1 MGGAVFIA
9 AINVSAAWKSA
20 IARDG
25 ATKVY
30 DLDVRFPRATSA
42 SRLQGILG
50 ALPAVAQVEFYPSGA
65 ADLVGSL
72 GGESQR
78 VALIGAAP
86 GSPRLAPRVIAG
98 RWLAAGDD
106 SAVVV
111 NQAALRAV
119 PGLALGDS
127 LKATIRGRT
136 LAWPI
141 VGVVKELH
149 PGPAAYALPAAVRSA
164 TGDADSLA
172 RGARV
177 VLAGHDDAAQ
187 RAGQASLQSAFEGA
201 GIEGA
206 GITRL
211 LDQRKAFA
219 DHLVIIYTALYLA
232 AALVVLVG
240 GIGLTS
246 TLLLNVFE
254 RTREIGVL
262 RAIGA
267 APRVIAQNV
276 VIEGV
281 TIGVLSWFV
290 ALVATI
296 PATLALDALTGKMF
310 VNAPVDFVFSAEAAG
325 AWLLLVVVLAALGSV
340 YPAWRAARLTVR
352 EALAHE

>member
-1 MGGAVFIA
+1 
-9 AINVSAAWKSA
+9 
-20 IARDG
+20 
-25 ATKVY
+25 
-30 DLDVRFPRATSA
+30 
-42 SRLQGILG
+42 
-50 ALPAVAQVEFYPSGA
+50 
-65 ADLVGSL
+65 
-72 GGESQR
+72 
-78 VALIGAAP
+78 
-86 GSPRLAPRVIAG
+86 VIAG
-98 RWLAAGDD
+98 RWLRAGDD
-106 SAVVV
+106 SGRRTV
-111 NQAALRAV
+111 AARGA
-119 PGLALGDS
+119 GLALGDS

-136 LAWPI
+136 LAWPA
-141 VGVVKELH
+141 VGVVKAPH
-149 PGPAAYALPAAVRSA
+149 PDPRRTPAAAVRAA
-164 TGDADSLA
+164 TGDADSFA

-177 VLAGHDDAAQ
+177 ALAGHDDAAQ
-187 RAGQASLQSAFEGA
+187 RAGQAAIERALEGA

-206 GITRL
+206 GITQL

-281 TIGVLSWFV
+281 TIGVLSWCV

-296 PATLALDALTGKMF
+296 PAPLALDALTGKMF

-325 AWLLLVVVLAALGSV
+325 AWLLVVARSAGVVPGGARPV
-340 YPAWRAARLTVR
+340 HRA
-352 EALAHE
+352 EALARIATRRMAVDRRNCCWSFSWQGRRLAVLGPAPDARHSHRLKNQRRQPPWSRRCAKPSAPRQAVAPFQAARQGPPMAAAVPATDHHAFCSRCS